1 MRSWEDVVGKG
12 AKKYR
17 GMCREVGEGREPT
30 EGSMGRERLRE
41 VSVGKEKT
49 NRREHI
55 GRLRKG
61 VNL

>member
-1 MRSWEDVVGKG
+1 MGKG

-30 EGSMGRERLRE
+30 EESMGRERLRE

-49 NRREHI
+49 TKGSILGGGGRELTCR
-55 GRLRKG
+55 GC
-61 VNL
+61 